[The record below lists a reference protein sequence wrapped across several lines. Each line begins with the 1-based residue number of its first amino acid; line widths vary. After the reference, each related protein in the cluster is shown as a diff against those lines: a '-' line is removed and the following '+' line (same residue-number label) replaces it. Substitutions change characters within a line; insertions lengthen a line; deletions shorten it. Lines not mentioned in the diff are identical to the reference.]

1 LICNGR
7 PEYPLFLI
15 AIVIIFLA
23 ACVFFVLR
31 QPVDMSTTSIN
42 PDGWTFEPKQRV
54 YDFVPLILHFFQVST
69 IILTKLQSL
78 DVVQTMNSLFVT
90 ASFSTP
96 QSGIGFECGLPVF
109 QDFVT
114 QYLAVVIFPPILGVV
129 LACFFLARIIFRFS
143 KNQPQQ
149 WSMHLY
155 QYLYGLFSMFEAIHF
170 PLVTYVLGVFQC
182 TKDPTTGVSYF
193 TDHPYLLCN
202 SISAAGK
209 VFPLLLYPIGL
220 VGFFVCLGV
229 YLHYAPSDVKES
241 EPVIQS
247 FAFFYIRFKPDRVM
261 SGVVFIFL
269 NLGLSLIVGLM
280 EPNTDVFPTLI
291 VLILVT
297 DFFFVTVFQPYLQ
310 PRYNKVRSV
319 NDVVALLLFVNNLI
333 YSSNNQFPGRSAS
346 PAVIY
351 IGLNVGMILF
361 YGYHL
366 FRIVKLHRN
375 DVHLVRANSNVG
387 DSHHAPTVRKH
398 IELGE
403 IKSRK
408 HTNIDPPST
417 HHADTSGGT
426 PMAHVYVPVAVSP
439 PASAESAVEAS
450 THSPLPIISENET
463 SDFAASPHKTSALVF
478 TENPLADTTGAS
490 FSNLNE
496 TPPSPS
502 SKE

>member
-1 LICNGR
+1 
-7 PEYPLFLI
+7 
-15 AIVIIFLA
+15 
-23 ACVFFVLR
+23 
-31 QPVDMSTTSIN
+31 
-42 PDGWTFEPKQRV
+42 
-54 YDFVPLILHFFQVST
+54 
-69 IILTKLQSL
+69 
-78 DVVQTMNSLFVT
+78 
-90 ASFSTP
+90 
-96 QSGIGFECGLPVF
+96 
-109 QDFVT
+109 
-114 QYLAVVIFPPILGVV
+114 LGAV
-129 LACFFLARIIFRFS
+129 LASFFLARIVYRYS

-155 QYLYGLFSMFEAIHF
+155 QYLYGLFSMYEAIHF

-182 TKDPTTGVSYF
+182 SKDPYSGISYF

-261 SGVVFIFL
+261 SGVFFIFL

-291 VLILVT
+291 VLILIC

-319 NDVVALLLFVNNLI
+319 NDLVALLLFVNNLI
-333 YSSNNQFPGRSAS
+333 YSSDNQFPGRSAS

-351 IGLNVGMILF
+351 VGLNVGMILF
-361 YGYHL
+361 YCYHL

-387 DSHHAPTVRKH
+387 ESTHHGATVRKH
-398 IELGE
+398 IELGD
-403 IKSRK
+403 IKNRK

-417 HHADTSGGT
+417 HNDTSSGT
-426 PMAHVYVPVAVSP
+426 TVPHVYVSVAISP
-439 PASAESAVEAS
+439 PSAAADAAEAS
-450 THSPLPIISENET
+450 SHSPLPIIAENET
-463 SDFAASPHKTSALVF
+463 SDFAISPKATTGALVF
-478 TENPLADTTGAS
+478 TENPLADTSGAS

>member
-1 LICNGR
+1 
-7 PEYPLFLI
+7 
-15 AIVIIFLA
+15 
-23 ACVFFVLR
+23 
-31 QPVDMSTTSIN
+31 
-42 PDGWTFEPKQRV
+42 
-54 YDFVPLILHFFQVST
+54 
-69 IILTKLQSL
+69 
-78 DVVQTMNSLFVT
+78 
-90 ASFSTP
+90 
-96 QSGIGFECGLPVF
+96 
-109 QDFVT
+109 
-114 QYLAVVIFPPILGVV
+114 VVIFPPILACV
-129 LACFFLARIIFRFS
+129 LAAFFAGRIMYRAS

-149 WSMHLY
+149 WNMSLY
-155 QYLYGLFSMFEAIHF
+155 QYIYGLFSMFEAIHF

-182 TKDPTTGVSYF
+182 RKDPLSGVSYF
-193 TDHPYLLCN
+193 SDHPYLLCS
-202 SISAAGK
+202 SISPAGK

-261 SGVVFIFL
+261 SGVFFIFL

-280 EPNTDVFPTLI
+280 ETNSDVFPTLI
-291 VLILVT
+291 VLILII

-333 YSSNNQFPGRSAS
+333 YVATPQFPFRSAS

-351 IGLNVGMILF
+351 VGLNVGMILF
-361 YGYHL
+361 YCYHL
-366 FRIVKLHRN
+366 YRIVKLHRS

-387 DSHHAPTVRKH
+387 DSHHAGATINMGGRKH
-398 IELGE
+398 IEMGDM
-403 IKSRK
+403 KARK

-417 HHADTSGGT
+417 HGLTIDNSSAGT
-426 PMAHVYVPVAVSP
+426 PTAHGYTPVAISP
-439 PASAESAVEAS
+439 PAATESATEAS

-463 SDFAASPHKTSALVF
+463 SDFPATSPQPKAGVNGALVF
-478 TENPLADTTGAS
+478 TENPLADTSGAS
-490 FSNLNE
+490 FSNLSE